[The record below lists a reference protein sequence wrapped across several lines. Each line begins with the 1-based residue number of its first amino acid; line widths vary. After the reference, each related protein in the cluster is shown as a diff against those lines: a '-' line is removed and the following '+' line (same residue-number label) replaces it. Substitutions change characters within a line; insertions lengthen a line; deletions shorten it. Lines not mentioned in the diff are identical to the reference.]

1 MGRQIKVYLGQLL
14 DEWLDDEDNLEK
26 WESNTL
32 TASDRRILLAHWFY
46 KASMKALQGEAK
58 RKYFEHALVPCSQPM
73 ARTTTSSSWRAPPP
87 ATRW

>member
-32 TASDRRILLAHWFY
+32 TASDRRISSPTGSTRPPW
-46 KASMKALQGEAK
+46 KALQGERGQAQ
-58 RKYFEHALVPCSQPM
+58 V
-73 ARTTTSSSWRAPPP
+73 
-87 ATRW
+87 